1 MSSSRLYDEDVQ
13 TTQVE
18 LEVER
23 IAERLGRG
31 LSLED
36 LDGILIAY
44 SSQQSSADRV
54 RVNFLLS
61 KRVPADVSAWQQQH
75 GITTAVRPVA
85 VPANPELGMLGRVC
99 VPLLVRG
106 FRVGYLWVQQ
116 DAGEDTAAHI
126 LEKLPAV
133 REDIDRLAA
142 LLLEDNTAGSE
153 HRTRRERVFLGAVAG
168 DGQSLEE
175 CAGWPEL
182 DGTAPWQLAVMLDRA
197 AEVRDAAADSHD
209 ATLARRTASL
219 QATVGADVVVF
230 SAGEATHS
238 VLLIRYPAGRTD
250 LEAVRH
256 RYGQRLAALTGSADA
271 PITSGFSEP
280 FAAPDGLTGAYS
292 QARSAVQAA
301 AVDPQFGDAVDYRSI
316 GVYQFLA
323 GGGWQA
329 SSPRSVYFAELEDAD
344 RSDELLPVLELLYDK
359 NGSVQDV
366 ARQLHLHRSSVYNR
380 LSRVR
385 STIGA
390 DPLSGSVRLELHL
403 ALKARR
409 WSRRPRI

>member
-1 MSSSRLYDEDVQ
+1 MSSPRFYDGGMQ

-61 KRVPADVSAWQQQH
+61 KKVPDDVNAWQRQH

-116 DAGEDTAAHI
+116 DAGEDTATHI
-126 LEKLPAV
+126 LKQLPGV

-153 HRTRRERVFLGAVAG
+153 HRTRRERIFLGAVSG

-175 CAGWPEL
+175 CAGWREL
-182 DGTAPWQLAVMLDRA
+182 DGTSPWQLAVLLDRPTGA
-197 AEVRDAAADSHD
+197 PEGVVDSHD
-209 ATLARRTASL
+209 ATLARRTAAL

-230 SAGEATHS
+230 SAGEASHS
-238 VLLIRYPAGRTD
+238 VLLLRYPAGRTD
-250 LEAVRH
+250 LATVRG
-256 RYGQRLAALTGSADA
+256 RYGKRLAALTGMDA
-271 PITSGFSEP
+271 SLTSGFSEP
-280 FAAPDGLTGAYS
+280 FSAPDGLAGAYA
-292 QARSAVQAA
+292 QARSSVQAA
-301 AVDPQFGDAVDYRSI
+301 SVDPQLGDAVDYRSI

-323 GGGWQA
+323 GGGWRA
-329 SSPRSVYFAELEDAD
+329 SAPRSVYFAELEDAD
-344 RSDELLPVLELLYDK
+344 RANELLPLLELLYDK

-385 STIGA
+385 SIVGE
-390 DPLSGSVRLELHL
+390 DPLSGPVRLELHL

>member
-1 MSSSRLYDEDVQ
+1 MQ

-23 IAERLGRG
+23 IAARLGRG

-36 LDGILIAY
+36 LDGVLLAY
-44 SSQQSSADRV
+44 SSHQSSADRV

-61 KRVPADVSAWQQQH
+61 KKVPADVSAWQLQH

-126 LEKLPAV
+126 LAQLPGV
-133 REDIDRLAA
+133 REDVDRLAA

-153 HRTRRERVFLGAVAG
+153 HRTRRERVFLAAATA
-168 DGQSLEE
+168 DGQALEE

-182 DGTAPWQLAVMLDRA
+182 DGTSPWHLEVLLDRPA
-197 AEVRDAAADSHD
+197 GLRDAAAVPDD
-209 ATLARRTASL
+209 GTLARRTAAL
-219 QATVGADVVVF
+219 QATVGADAVVF
-230 SAGEATHS
+230 SAGEAFHS
-238 VLLIRYPAGRTD
+238 VLLVRHEAGRAE
-250 LEAVRH
+250 LASVRR
-256 RYGQRLAALTGSADA
+256 RYGERLAAVTGAA
-271 PITSGFSEP
+271 NAALTSGISGP
-280 FAAPDGLTGAYS
+280 FAAPDGLAGAYV
-292 QARSAVQAA
+292 QARAAAQAA
-301 AVDPQFGDAVDYRSI
+301 VVDPSLGDAVDYRAI

-323 GGGWQA
+323 GGGWQ
-329 SSPRSVYFAELEDAD
+329 SSTPRSVYFAEIEDYD
-344 RSDELLPVLELLYDK
+344 RNNELLPVLELLFDK

-366 ARQLHLHRSSVYNR
+366 AQQLHLHRSSVYNR

-385 STIGA
+385 SVIGA
-390 DPLSGSVRLELHL
+390 DPLSGPVRLELHL

-409 WSRRPRI
+409 WSRRPRF

>member
-1 MSSSRLYDEDVQ
+1 MQ

-23 IAERLGRG
+23 IAARLGRG

-36 LDGILIAY
+36 LDGVLLAY
-44 SSQQSSADRV
+44 SSHQSSADRV

-61 KRVPADVSAWQQQH
+61 KKVPADVSAWQVQH

-85 VPANPELGMLGRVC
+85 VPANPGLGMLGRVC

-116 DAGEDTAAHI
+116 DAGEDSAAHI
-126 LEKLPAV
+126 LKQLPGV
-133 REDIDRLAA
+133 REDVERLAA

-153 HRTRRERVFLGAVAG
+153 HRTRRERVFLAAATGE
-168 DGQSLEE
+168 GQALEE

-182 DGTAPWQLAVMLDRA
+182 DGTSPWHVEVLLDRSTA
-197 AEVRDAAADSHD
+197 HREEGTDDG
-209 ATLARRTASL
+209 TLARRTAAL

-230 SAGEATHS
+230 SAGEASHS
-238 VLLIRYPAGRTD
+238 VLL
-250 LEAVRH
+250 VRH
-256 RYGQRLAALTGSADA
+256 DAGQAELAAIRRRYGERLAAVAGAAGVPLM
-271 PITSGFSEP
+271 SGASEP
-280 FAAPDGLTGAYS
+280 FAAPDGLAGGYQ
-292 QARSAVQAA
+292 QARSAAQAA
-301 AVDPQFGDAVDYRSI
+301 AVDPLLGDSVRYRSI

-329 SSPRSVYFAELEDAD
+329 SSPRSVYFEELEDYD
-344 RSDELLPVLELLYDK
+344 RNNELLPVLELLFDK

-366 ARQLHLHRSSVYNR
+366 AGQLHLHRSSVYNR

-385 STIGA
+385 SVIGA
-390 DPLSGSVRLELHL
+390 DPLSGPVRLELHL